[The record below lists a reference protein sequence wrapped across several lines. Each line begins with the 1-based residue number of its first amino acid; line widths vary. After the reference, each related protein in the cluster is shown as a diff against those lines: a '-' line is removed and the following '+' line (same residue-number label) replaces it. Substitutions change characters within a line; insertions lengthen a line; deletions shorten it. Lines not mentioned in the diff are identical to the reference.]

1 MLVRRGI
8 PPSLSAV
15 SQTAATEHS
24 VATGHASAIGKH
36 ALTIGK
42 HALTIGKHALTIGNF
57 DGVHLGHQA
66 ILAEVRA
73 AAAARGIA
81 SGVVT
86 FEPHPREF
94 FAPHAAPTRLSS
106 LREKIELLAQHGID
120 RVQVCHFN
128 RAFASLTADAFIERV
143 LVAGLQ
149 ARWIMI
155 GEDFRFGAKRMGD
168 FDYLRAAGLRHG
180 FEVKALPDVTL
191 NDARGHSFRVSSSL
205 LREVLSAGDVERA
218 VTLLGRPYSIS
229 GRVIH
234 GDKLGRTLGFP
245 TANVQLRHNRPPLT
259 GIYAVRVMLTL
270 AHDRNTPG
278 GASGAVPGE
287 SPRAIQ
293 LDGVASMGVR
303 PTVTNSGEMRLEV
316 FLFDF
321 DREIYGSHIRVD
333 FLKKIRDEEKYHD
346 LDTLKQQIAQDAR
359 DARAALASL
368 SSQ

>member
-1 MLVRRGI
+1 MLVHRGI
-8 PPSLSAV
+8 PPSFSAV
-15 SQTAATEHS
+15 SPAANQTAAAAARALANGS
-24 VATGHASAIGKH
+24 AVAGAGAATGGHSAAG
-36 ALTIGK
+36 TGE
-42 HALTIGKHALTIGNF
+42 HALTIGNF

-94 FAPHAAPTRLSS
+94 FALHAAPTRLSS
-106 LREKIELLAQHGID
+106 LREKIELLAQHGIG

-128 RAFASLTADAFIERV
+128 RAFASLSADVFIERV

-155 GEDFRFGAKRMGD
+155 GEDFRFGARRTGD

-180 FEVKALPDVTL
+180 FEVKALPDVTQ
-191 NDARGHSFRVSSSL
+191 NDARGRAFRVSSSL

-270 AHDRNTPG
+270 ARDRATPG
-278 GASGAVPGE
+278 GA
-287 SPRAIQ
+287 PRQLQ

-333 FLKKIRDEEKYHD
+333 FLQKIRDEEKYHG

>member
-1 MLVRRGI
+1 MFVRRGI
-8 PPSLSAV
+8 PSASL
-15 SQTAATEHS
+15 AAG
-24 VATGHASAIGKH
+24 TGHLARA
-36 ALTIGK
+36 AP
-42 HALTIGKHALTIGNF
+42 HALTIGNF

-66 ILAEVRA
+66 ILAEVRKA
-73 AAAARGIA
+73 AQVQGIT

-106 LREKIELLAQHGID
+106 LREKLELLTAHGIE
-120 RVQVCHFN
+120 RTQVCRFN
-128 RAFASLTADAFIERV
+128 RAFASLTADAFIDQV

-149 ARWIMI
+149 ARWVMI

-168 FDYLRAAGLRHG
+168 FDYLRIAGLRLG
-180 FEVKALPDVTL
+180 FEVRAMPDVTL
-191 NDARGHSFRVSSSL
+191 TDTRGHALRVSSSA

-218 VTLLGRPYSIS
+218 ANLLGRPYSIS

-259 GIYAVRVMLTL
+259 GIYAVRVAGL
-270 AHDRNTPG
+270 G
-278 GASGAVPGE
+278 GAL
-287 SPRAIQ
+287 I
-293 LDGVASMGVR
+293 DGVASMGVR

-321 DREIYGSHIRVD
+321 DRDIYGSHIRVD
-333 FLKKIRDEEKYHD
+333 FLKKIRDEEKYKD
-346 LDTLKQQIAQDAR
+346 LESLKRQIDQDAR
-359 DARAALASL
+359 DARAALAAL
-368 SSQ
+368 Q

>member
-8 PPSLSAV
+8 PPPLSPPPSPPPSPPFLSA
-15 SQTAATEHS
+15 SQAA
-24 VATGHASAIGKH
+24 GG
-36 ALTIGK
+36 
-42 HALTIGKHALTIGNF
+42 HALTIGNF

-73 AAAARGIA
+73 AAAALRLQ

-106 LREKIELLAQHGID
+106 LREKIELLAQHGIE

-128 RAFASLTADAFIERV
+128 RAFAQLSADAFIERV

-168 FDYLRAAGLRHG
+168 FDYLRGAGLRHG
-180 FEVKALPDVTL
+180 FVVKALPDVTL
-191 NDARGHSFRVSSSL
+191 NDARGHAYRVSSSL

-218 VTLLGRPYSIS
+218 VTLQGRPYSIS

-259 GIYAVRVMLTL
+259 GIYAVRVRLTL
-270 AHDRNTPG
+270 AR
-278 GASGAVPGE
+278 GADQTGAAHP
-287 SPRAIQ
+287 AT

-321 DREIYGSHIRVD
+321 DRDIYGAHIRVD
-333 FLKKIRDEEKYHD
+333 FLKKIRDEEKYKD
-346 LDTLKQQIAQDAR
+346 LDTLKAKIAQDAR
-359 DARAALASL
+359 DARAALAGLAAPDLPVSL
-368 SSQ
+368 PPRFSSQ